1 MDKILFVTMLYDFYS
16 ELLTQKQRDIFELYY
31 LKDFSLSEISEEYSI
46 SRQAV
51 QDLVKRTEKILND
64 YEQKL
69 SLFSKYM
76 KQKEALNKIIS
87 KINSI
92 NYNQDY
98 TLKNQLNEIK
108 SNITTLLD

>member
-31 LKDFSLSEISEEYSI
+31 LKDFSLSEISIEYNI

-51 QDLVKRTEKILND
+51 QDLVKRTEKILNK

-69 SLFSKYM
+69 CLFYKYT
-76 KQKEALNKIIS
+76 KQKETLTKIIN
-87 KINSI
+87 KMDLI
-92 NYNQDY
+92 NYESKNL
-98 TLKNQLNEIK
+98 LKSQICEIK
-108 SNITTLLD
+108 DSLINFLD